1 MIFILGIRAIVLA
14 KMRFGW
20 STKMIIYMNLVS
32 MLGLLVAALMPY
44 LKKDS
49 IEEKEYW
56 REFSHFFQ
64 AIWILFV
71 LIVDTETML
80 RFKRTQVQ
88 L

>member
-1 MIFILGIRAIVLA
+1 
-14 KMRFGW
+14 
-20 STKMIIYMNLVS
+20 MIIYMNLVS